1 MLAAGLTPMGVITQA
16 VMVQAAIDV
25 NGMGPAQKVHLA
37 DEIFAQQPNMLASIL
52 ALSRMGVG
60 MVELEVPLHILF
72 VTFQAMKR
80 SGHVWPI
87 VSEDVQDRCM
97 QRLTA
102 RARFNEGLP
111 GDLANQVVQ
120 QFCDEHPERYLLAF
134 VYGYLGDHG
143 LLRVRTDAEKY
154 LLMAALNLVECVSVR
169 RTHLEV
175 DRASGKDRV
184 HVGIGGHDGKRQGGK
199 APAVRR

>member
-1 MLAAGLTPMGVITQA
+1 MQQQPNPIPQPQFSM
-16 VMVQAAIDV
+16 AINV

-37 DEIFAQQPNMLASIL
+37 EEIFALQPNMLASIL

-80 SGHVWPI
+80 SGHAWPI
-87 VSEDVQDRCM
+87 ATEDLQDRCM

-102 RARFNEGLP
+102 RARFNDGLP
-111 GDLANQVVQ
+111 GELADQVVQ
-120 QFCDEHPERYLLAF
+120 QSCDEHPERYLLAF
-134 VYGYLGDHG
+134 VYGYLGEHE

-154 LLMAALNLVECVSVR
+154 LLMAALNLVECV
-169 RTHLEV
+169 
-175 DRASGKDRV
+175 ASLGSTTSS
-184 HVGIGGHDGKRQGGK
+184 
-199 APAVRR
+199 

>member
-1 MLAAGLTPMGVITQA
+1 MGVITQA

-25 NGMGPAQKVHLA
+25 NGMGQEQKVRLA
-37 DEIFAQQPNMLASIL
+37 DEIFVHQPNLLASIL
-52 ALSRMGVG
+52 ALPRMGVG
-60 MVELEVPLHILF
+60 MVQLEVPLHILF

-80 SGHVWPI
+80 SGHAWPL
-87 VSEDVQDRCM
+87 VTEVVQETCM

-154 LLMAALNLVECVSVR
+154 LLLAALNLAEHIAFVEFTTTS
-169 RTHLEV
+169 
-175 DRASGKDRV
+175 
-184 HVGIGGHDGKRQGGK
+184 
-199 APAVRR
+199 